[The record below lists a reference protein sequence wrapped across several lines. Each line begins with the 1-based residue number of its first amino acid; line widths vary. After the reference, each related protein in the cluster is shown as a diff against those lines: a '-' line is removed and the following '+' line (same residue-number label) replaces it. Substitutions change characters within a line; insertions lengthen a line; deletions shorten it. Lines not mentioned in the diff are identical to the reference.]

1 MDYLKKASNP
11 KIVSIV
17 GIVTGVCVAVIYF
30 IIRNI
35 GLGGTA
41 ALLRGNTSG
50 MGFIKPLYYLAI
62 VGGIV
67 GCALSVYR
75 FIENKTNR
83 VAITNAVIN
92 GIIAILLIM
101 SHTIISIF
109 TNYADGNLSGI
120 YGLSKTV
127 SYSDILNQG
136 RYVSFAFYLSLVLI
150 VYNILILLVN
160 MGKLDI
166 PHLRQPDFNV
176 NMSGGQPMFDPVT
189 GQPINMQNNT
199 NNVFDST
206 NTGNF
211 NSGNTEGF
219 NASSQGDFNANAGDF
234 NASSQGDFNANAGG
248 FNASSQGDFNANAG
262 DFNASSQGDFNAN
275 AGGFNASSQGSFNS
289 GTNSLAVGNKNNKAV
304 KAVVIVLLVAA
315 LLFGAYKAYGY
326 FFGGTKIDLAK
337 NITLKFF
344 GESGQGRIIGITNN
358 IDYDKSDS
366 KLYSFVSSLRYTYDK
381 QSNLSNGDKIKV
393 TVIYDKDQA
402 NKLGLKITSSEKTVE
417 VKDLATRFASNK
429 DIPQDLVTS
438 YRAIADQ
445 KINGTFT
452 SSTIFDYK
460 STFES
465 VWFQKATTSA
475 SSIYQD
481 RAVYVYKVTVTS
493 KTTNT
498 VFNYYY
504 TVTFNGINSA
514 YKTASKYASV
524 IRLYDSST
532 YQAITDASQIEKAL
546 TNNNYTASKIG

>member
-136 RYVSFAFYLSLVLI
+136 RYVSFAFYLSLILI

-176 NMSGGQPMFDPVT
+176 NTSGGQAMFDPVT

-206 NTGNF
+206 NTNSF
-211 NSGNTEGF
+211 NGGNTGGF
-219 NASSQGDFNANAGDF
+219 NTSSQGDFNANAGGFD
-234 NASSQGDFNANAGG
+234 ASSQEDFNANAGG
-248 FNASSQGDFNANAG
+248 FNASSQGNFNDYNNTAN
-262 DFNASSQGDFNAN
+262 
-275 AGGFNASSQGSFNS
+275 SFDT
-289 GTNSLAVGNKNNKAV
+289 GKNNSKAV
-304 KAVVIVLLVAA
+304 KVVVIVLLVAA

-381 QSNLSNGDKIKV
+381 QSGLSNGDKIKV

-417 VKDLATRFASNK
+417 VKDLLTRFASAK
-429 DIPQDLVTS
+429 DVPQDLVTS
-438 YRAIADQ
+438 YRTIADQ

-452 SSTIFDYK
+452 SGTVFDYK

-465 VWFQKATTSA
+465 VWFQRSTASA

-481 RAVYVYKVTVTS
+481 RVVYVYKVAVTS

-504 TVTFNGINSA
+504 SVTFNGVNSG
-514 YKTASKYASV
+514 YKTASKYALV

-532 YQAITDASQIEKAL
+532 YQSITDASQIEKAL

>member
-219 NASSQGDFNANAGDF
+219 NT
-234 NASSQGDFNANAGG
+234 SSQGDFNANAGG
-248 FNASSQGDFNANAG
+248 FNASF
-262 DFNASSQGDFNAN
+262 
-275 AGGFNASSQGSFNS
+275 QGSFNS

-304 KAVVIVLLVAA
+304 KIAVIVLLVAA

-381 QSNLSNGDKIKV
+381 QSGLSNGDKIKV

>member
-136 RYVSFAFYLSLVLI
+136 RYVSFAFYLSLILI

-166 PHLRQPDFNV
+166 PHLRQPDFNA
-176 NMSGGQPMFDPVT
+176 NTSGGQAMFDPVT

-206 NTGNF
+206 NTNSF
-211 NSGNTEGF
+211 NGGNTGGF
-219 NASSQGDFNANAGDF
+219 NASSQE
-234 NASSQGDFNANAGG
+234 DFNANAGG

-262 DFNASSQGDFNAN
+262 GFNASSQGDFNAN

-289 GTNSLAVGNKNNKAV
+289 GTNSLAVGHKNNKTV
-304 KAVVIVLLVAA
+304 KVVVIVLLVAA

-381 QSNLSNGDKIKV
+381 QSGLSNGDKIKV

-417 VKDLATRFASNK
+417 VKDLLTRFASAK
-429 DIPQDLVTS
+429 DVPQDLVTS
-438 YRAIADQ
+438 YRTIADQ

-452 SSTIFDYK
+452 SGTVFDYK

-465 VWFQKATTSA
+465 VWFQRSTASA

-481 RAVYVYKVTVTS
+481 RVVYVYKVAVTS

-504 TVTFNGINSA
+504 SVTFNGVNSG

-532 YQAITDASQIEKAL
+532 YQSITDASQIEKAL

>member
-136 RYVSFAFYLSLVLI
+136 RYVSFAFYLSLILI

-176 NMSGGQPMFDPVT
+176 NTSGGQAMFDPVT

-206 NTGNF
+206 NTNSF
-211 NSGNTEGF
+211 NGGNTGGFNTSSQGDFNANAGGFDASSQGDFNANASGF
-219 NASSQGDFNANAGDF
+219 NASSQGDFNANT
-234 NASSQGDFNANAGG
+234 GG
-248 FNASSQGDFNANAG
+248 FD
-262 DFNASSQGDFNAN
+262 
-275 AGGFNASSQGSFNS
+275 ASSQGSFNS
-289 GTNSLAVGNKNNKAV
+289 GTNSLAVGHKNNKAV
-304 KAVVIVLLVAA
+304 KIAVIVLLVAA

>member
-136 RYVSFAFYLSLVLI
+136 RYVSFAFYLSLILI

-176 NMSGGQPMFDPVT
+176 NTSGGQAMFDPVT

-206 NTGNF
+206 NTNSF
-211 NSGNTEGF
+211 NGGNTGGF
-219 NASSQGDFNANAGDF
+219 NT
-234 NASSQGDFNANAGG
+234 SSQGDFNANAGG
-248 FNASSQGDFNANAG
+248 FDASSQGDFNANASG
-262 DFNASSQGDFNAN
+262 FNASSQGDFNAN

-289 GTNSLAVGNKNNKAV
+289 GTNSLAVGHKNNKTV
-304 KAVVIVLLVAA
+304 KVVVIVLLVAA

-381 QSNLSNGDKIKV
+381 QSGLSNGDKIKV

-417 VKDLATRFASNK
+417 VKDLLTRFASAK
-429 DIPQDLVTS
+429 DVPQDLVTS
-438 YRAIADQ
+438 YRTIADQ

-452 SSTIFDYK
+452 SGTVFDYK

-465 VWFQKATTSA
+465 VWFQRSTASA

-481 RAVYVYKVTVTS
+481 RVVYVYKVAVTS

-504 TVTFNGINSA
+504 SVTFNGVNSG

-532 YQAITDASQIEKAL
+532 YQSITDASQIEKAL

>member
-136 RYVSFAFYLSLVLI
+136 RYVSFAFYLSLILI

-176 NMSGGQPMFDPVT
+176 NTSGGQAMFDPVT

-206 NTGNF
+206 NTNSF
-211 NSGNTEGF
+211 NGGNTGGF
-219 NASSQGDFNANAGDF
+219 NT
-234 NASSQGDFNANAGG
+234 SSQGDFNANAGG

-262 DFNASSQGDFNAN
+262 GFNASSQGD
-275 AGGFNASSQGSFNS
+275 
-289 GTNSLAVGNKNNKAV
+289 
-304 KAVVIVLLVAA
+304 
-315 LLFGAYKAYGY
+315 
-326 FFGGTKIDLAK
+326 
-337 NITLKFF
+337 
-344 GESGQGRIIGITNN
+344 
-358 IDYDKSDS
+358 
-366 KLYSFVSSLRYTYDK
+366 
-381 QSNLSNGDKIKV
+381 
-393 TVIYDKDQA
+393 
-402 NKLGLKITSSEKTVE
+402 
-417 VKDLATRFASNK
+417 
-429 DIPQDLVTS
+429 
-438 YRAIADQ
+438 
-445 KINGTFT
+445 
-452 SSTIFDYK
+452 
-460 STFES
+460 
-465 VWFQKATTSA
+465 
-475 SSIYQD
+475 
-481 RAVYVYKVTVTS
+481 
-493 KTTNT
+493 
-498 VFNYYY
+498 
-504 TVTFNGINSA
+504 
-514 YKTASKYASV
+514 
-524 IRLYDSST
+524 
-532 YQAITDASQIEKAL
+532 
-546 TNNNYTASKIG
+546 

>member
-219 NASSQGDFNANAGDF
+219 NT
-234 NASSQGDFNANAGG
+234 SSQGDFNANAGG

-262 DFNASSQGDFNAN
+262 GFDASSQGDFNANAGGFNASSQGDFNAN

-304 KAVVIVLLVAA
+304 KIAVIVLLVAA

-429 DIPQDLVTS
+429 DVPQDLVTS

>member
-136 RYVSFAFYLSLVLI
+136 RYVSFAFYLSLILI

-176 NMSGGQPMFDPVT
+176 NTSGGQAMFDPVT

-206 NTGNF
+206 NTNSF
-211 NSGNTEGF
+211 NGGNT
-219 NASSQGDFNANAGDF
+219 
-234 NASSQGDFNANAGG
+234 GG
-248 FNASSQGDFNANAG
+248 FNT
-262 DFNASSQGDFNAN
+262 SSQGDFNAN

-289 GTNSLAVGNKNNKAV
+289 GTNSLAVGHKNNKTV
-304 KAVVIVLLVAA
+304 KVVVIVLLVAA

-381 QSNLSNGDKIKV
+381 QSGLSNGDKIKV

-417 VKDLATRFASNK
+417 VKDLLTRFASAK
-429 DIPQDLVTS
+429 DVPQDLVTS
-438 YRAIADQ
+438 YRTIADQ

-452 SSTIFDYK
+452 SGTVFDYK

-465 VWFQKATTSA
+465 VWFQRSTASA

-481 RAVYVYKVTVTS
+481 RVVYVYKVAVTS

-504 TVTFNGINSA
+504 SVTFNGVNSG

-532 YQAITDASQIEKAL
+532 YQSITDASQIEKAL

>member
-136 RYVSFAFYLSLVLI
+136 RYVSFAFYLSLILI

-176 NMSGGQPMFDPVT
+176 NTSGGQAMFDPVT

-206 NTGNF
+206 NTNSF
-211 NSGNTEGF
+211 NGGNTGGF
-219 NASSQGDFNANAGDF
+219 NTSSQGDFNANAGGFD
-234 NASSQGDFNANAGG
+234 ASSQGDFNANAGG

-262 DFNASSQGDFNAN
+262 GFNASSQGDFNAN

-289 GTNSLAVGNKNNKAV
+289 GTNSLAVGHKNNKTV
-304 KAVVIVLLVAA
+304 KVVVIVLLVAA

-381 QSNLSNGDKIKV
+381 QSGLSNGDKIKV

-417 VKDLATRFASNK
+417 VKDLLTRFASAK
-429 DIPQDLVTS
+429 DVPQDLVTS
-438 YRAIADQ
+438 YRTIADQ

-452 SSTIFDYK
+452 SGTVFDYK

-465 VWFQKATTSA
+465 VWFQRSTASA

-481 RAVYVYKVTVTS
+481 RVVYVYKVAVTS

-504 TVTFNGINSA
+504 SVTFNGVNSG

-532 YQAITDASQIEKAL
+532 YQSITDASQIEKAL

>member
-136 RYVSFAFYLSLVLI
+136 RYVSFAFYLSLILI

-176 NMSGGQPMFDPVT
+176 NTSGGQAMFDPVT

-206 NTGNF
+206 NTNSF
-211 NSGNTEGF
+211 NGGNTGGF
-219 NASSQGDFNANAGDF
+219 NT
-234 NASSQGDFNANAGG
+234 SSQGDFNANAGG
-248 FNASSQGDFNANAG
+248 FNASSQGNFNDYNNTAN
-262 DFNASSQGDFNAN
+262 
-275 AGGFNASSQGSFNS
+275 SFDT
-289 GTNSLAVGNKNNKAV
+289 GKNNSKTV
-304 KAVVIVLLVAA
+304 KVVVIVLLVAA

-381 QSNLSNGDKIKV
+381 QSGLSNGDKIKV

-417 VKDLATRFASNK
+417 VKDLLTRFASAK
-429 DIPQDLVTS
+429 DVPQDLVTS
-438 YRAIADQ
+438 YRTIADQ

-452 SSTIFDYK
+452 SGTVFDYK

-465 VWFQKATTSA
+465 VWFQRSTASA

-481 RAVYVYKVTVTS
+481 RVVYVYKVAVTS

-504 TVTFNGINSA
+504 SVTFNGVNSG

-532 YQAITDASQIEKAL
+532 YQSITDASQIEKAL

>member
-136 RYVSFAFYLSLVLI
+136 RYVSFAFYLSLILI

-176 NMSGGQPMFDPVT
+176 NTSGGQAMFDPVT

-206 NTGNF
+206 NTNSF
-211 NSGNTEGF
+211 NGGNTGGF
-219 NASSQGDFNANAGDF
+219 NTSSQGDFNANAGGFD
-234 NASSQGDFNANAGG
+234 ASSQGDFNANAGG
-248 FNASSQGDFNANAG
+248 
-262 DFNASSQGDFNAN
+262 FNASSQGDFNAN

-289 GTNSLAVGNKNNKAV
+289 GTNSLAVGHKNNKTV
-304 KAVVIVLLVAA
+304 KVVVIVLLVAA

-381 QSNLSNGDKIKV
+381 QSGLSNGDKIKV

-417 VKDLATRFASNK
+417 VKDLLTRFASAK
-429 DIPQDLVTS
+429 DVPQDLVTS
-438 YRAIADQ
+438 YRTIADQ

-452 SSTIFDYK
+452 SGTVFDYK

-465 VWFQKATTSA
+465 VWFQRSTASA

-481 RAVYVYKVTVTS
+481 RVVYVYKVAVTS

-504 TVTFNGINSA
+504 SVTFNGVNSG

-532 YQAITDASQIEKAL
+532 YQSITDASQIEKAL

>member
-136 RYVSFAFYLSLVLI
+136 RYVSFAFYLSLILI

-176 NMSGGQPMFDPVT
+176 NTSGGQAMFDPVT

-206 NTGNF
+206 NTNSF
-211 NSGNTEGF
+211 NGGNTGGFNTSSQGDFNANAGGFDASSQGDFNANASGF
-219 NASSQGDFNANAGDF
+219 NASSQGDFNANT
-234 NASSQGDFNANAGG
+234 GG
-248 FNASSQGDFNANAG
+248 FD
-262 DFNASSQGDFNAN
+262 
-275 AGGFNASSQGSFNS
+275 ASSQGSFNS
-289 GTNSLAVGNKNNKAV
+289 GTNSLAVGHKNNKAV
-304 KAVVIVLLVAA
+304 KIAVIVLLVAA

-381 QSNLSNGDKIKV
+381 QSGLSNGDKIKV

-417 VKDLATRFASNK
+417 VKDLLTRFASAK
-429 DIPQDLVTS
+429 DVPQDLVTS
-438 YRAIADQ
+438 YRTIADQ

-452 SSTIFDYK
+452 SGTVFDYK

-465 VWFQKATTSA
+465 VWFQRSTASA

-481 RAVYVYKVTVTS
+481 RVVYVYKVAVTS

-504 TVTFNGINSA
+504 SVTFNGVNSG
-514 YKTASKYASV
+514 YKTASKYALV

-532 YQAITDASQIEKAL
+532 YQSITDASQIEKAL